1 MMFQGFVEEIHA
13 PKSARS
19 LQTEEY
25 LRPNRISM
33 MEHF

>member
-1 MMFQGFVEEIHA
+1 MIFQGFVEEIHA
-13 PKSARS
+13 PKSEPF

-33 MEHF
+33 MDHF